1 MSNDLNI
8 KYLEN
13 YLEKRINDEYDRK
26 YRVNICKLYHVSDNK
41 FEIYVRPS
49 HSDTD
54 DSIVGYEIL
63 RDILIED
70 GMLEKE
76 GEKYQADT
84 GDTLNVDSDVDFIK
98 VNSRDN
104 GYEDLVIDNT
114 GARIQFCKT
123 ARQEYTL
130 IVKAILLIAQ
140 KYDYVYDL
148 SCDDSYDTSHKSW
161 DAAKE
166 FVKKYNLLIF
176 N

>member
-76 GEKYQADT
+76 GDKYLNAHIENLKNGVLEDIDDSIRIDVFTIEK
-84 GDTLNVDSDVDFIK
+84 LN
-98 VNSRDN
+98 
-104 GYEDLVIDNT
+104 
-114 GARIQFCKT
+114 
-123 ARQEYTL
+123 
-130 IVKAILLIAQ
+130 
-140 KYDYVYDL
+140 DYV
-148 SCDDSYDTSHKSW
+148 T
-161 DAAKE
+161 
-166 FVKKYNLLIF
+166 LLKMKGGII
-176 N
+176 